1 MDLTSLSGDDTD
13 ERVRRL
19 CAKARQPLQHELVK
33 RLGIEDLQ
41 IKVAA
46 VCVYHRFVETAV
58 RALEGS
64 GIRVA
69 AVSTGF
75 PAGLSP
81 VEERIAEIRRSVEAG
96 ADEIDIV
103 ITRALVFGSRW
114 QELYDEVAATFGGA
128 LERLARAYE
137 ADEDLRRDL
146 LQEIHVALWRS
157 FEGFDGRCSV
167 RTWIYRVAHNV
178 GASHVLRQQR
188 TRAQELVGLE
198 DMENLVDAANGPE
211 AADRS
216 HALGR
221 LLGLIQRLK
230 PLDRHVILS
239 YLEGLDAASIGEIT
253 GLSAGNVATK
263 IHRIKN
269 MLARQFQQG
278 GSES

>member
-1 MDLTSLSGDDTD
+1 M
-13 ERVRRL
+13 
-19 CAKARQPLQHELVK
+19 
-33 RLGIEDLQ
+33 
-41 IKVAA
+41 
-46 VCVYHRFVETAV
+46 
-58 RALEGS
+58 
-64 GIRVA
+64 
-69 AVSTGF
+69 ST
-75 PAGLSP
+75 
-81 VEERIAEIRRSVEAG
+81 R
-96 ADEIDIV
+96 D
-103 ITRALVFGSRW
+103 
-114 QELYDEVAATFGGA
+114 ELYDEVAATFGGA

-198 DMENLVDAANGPE
+198 EMENLVDAANGPE